1 MHLTSIEQV
10 DRKTLEKLFDRA
22 DYWKRIRT
30 QKLTTIRPLQG
41 RLLTNLFYEPSTR
54 TASSFFAA
62 ASFLGASVN
71 QITNVAFSSVSKG
84 ETFEDTI
91 LTLAQYSDGII
102 LRHPEKGYADLAAS
116 VSPVPIINA
125 GDGTGEHPTQTLL
138 DLYTIKAELGRIDG
152 LTIAMVGDLKNGRT
166 VHSLTKALATYT
178 DDTDFIFV
186 SPEELAMP
194 NQYAD
199 LSKIFGVQETESMTD
214 AMSQNNVDVLY
225 MTRIQKERFSNPD
238 DYKKYHGCYELTPT
252 EMNLMPD
259 ESCVLHPLPR
269 VGEISQEVDH
279 DPRAAYFRQVENGM
293 FMRMAILEALIS

>member
-1 MHLTSIEQV
+1 MHLTSIEQI
-10 DRKTLEKLFDRA
+10 DRETLEKLFQRA

-30 QKLTTIRPLQG
+30 QKLTTIKPLQG

-138 DLYTIKAELGRIDG
+138 DLYTIYSELGRIDD
-152 LTIAMVGDLKNGRT
+152 LAVAMVGDLKNGRT
-166 VHSLTKALATYT
+166 VHSLTKAFAKYETET
-178 DDTDFIFV
+178 DLIFI
-186 SPEELAMP
+186 SPEELKMP
-194 NQYAD
+194 EEYCEV
-199 LSKIFGVQETESMTD
+199 SKVLGIQETEDMTS
-214 AMSQNNVDVLY
+214 AMENNHIDVLY
-225 MTRIQKERFSNPD
+225 MTRIQKERFNNQE
-238 DYKKYHGCYELTPT
+238 DYKRYHGCYELTPK
-252 EMNLMPD
+252 EMKLMPD

-269 VGEISQEVDH
+269 VGEISSEVDH
-279 DPRAAYFRQVENGM
+279 DPRAAYFRQVKNGM

>member
-1 MHLTSIEQV
+1 MHLTSIDQV

-186 SPEELAMP
+186 SPEELVMP

-252 EMNLMPD
+252 EMKLMPD